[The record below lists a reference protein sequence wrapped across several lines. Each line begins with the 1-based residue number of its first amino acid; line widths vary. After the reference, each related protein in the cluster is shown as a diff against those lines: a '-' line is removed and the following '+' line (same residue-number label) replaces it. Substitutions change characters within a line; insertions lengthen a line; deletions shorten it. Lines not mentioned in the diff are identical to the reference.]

1 MNKKYA
7 QNFQIYVELI
17 REIYNVLAR
26 FALNHSVSERFTPE
40 IFLLKI

>member
-26 FALNHSVSERFTPE
+26 FSSKSFSE
-40 IFLLKI
+40 